1 MKKILKMLVL
11 ALIVLVGVVNVSA
24 ADEENKDSSHPEL
37 EEWQRYNDSLVR
49 FGQQYQ
55 NESNYIG
62 KINEVSELKV
72 MPEEEIKKAERG
84 NVKVNVSTFK
94 PGTKV
99 ELVLGKQGTNYGLCL
114 VCAGE
119 SFEQEI
125 PVGNYSIIDAR
136 FVDSEGRRYLYSYVA
151 KPVIFKVNK
160 DETTEVDVSMVGE
173 KDMIFDPSIE
183 QTKQEQIEA
192 ADAKQ
197 KADEETIAKGELT
210 EEEQYL
216 MASNL
221 DFALANFDQLSE
233 REKNYLRE
241 HADEFG
247 IKVPGSKGSGLIK
260 VIKTLVF
267 AAVIAVLAIIGY
279 KKYQEKSK

>member
-1 MKKILKMLVL
+1 MKKILRKLAIAFVILVS
-11 ALIVLVGVVNVSA
+11 ITSVSA
-24 ADEENKDSSHPEL
+24 AEESKDSSHPEL
-37 EEWQRYNDSLVR
+37 EEWQRYNDSLVK

-72 MPEEEIKKAERG
+72 IQDEDIKKAERG
-84 NVKVNVSTFK
+84 NVKVNVSTYK

-99 ELVLGKQGTNYGLCL
+99 ELVLGKQGANNGLCL
-114 VCAGE
+114 ACDSE
-119 SFEQEI
+119 SYQEEI

-136 FVDSEGRRYLYSYVA
+136 LVDTEGKRYLYSFVA
-151 KPVIFKVNK
+151 KPVIFKVDK
-160 DETTEVDVSMVGE
+160 DKTTEVNVKMSSE
-173 KDMIFDPSIE
+173 KAMIYNPSIE

-192 ADAKQ
+192 QEAKQ

-210 EEEQYL
+210 EEEQFL
-216 MASNL
+216 MANNL
-221 DFALANFDQLSE
+221 DFAIANFDQLTE

-241 HADEFG
+241 HADELG
-247 IKVPGSKGSGLIK
+247 IKIPGSKGSGLAK
-260 VIKTLVF
+260 VLKTIILI
-267 AAVIAVLAIIGY
+267 IAVAALSIIGY

>member
-1 MKKILKMLVL
+1 MKKILRKL
-11 ALIVLVGVVNVSA
+11 ALAFVILVSITSVSA
-24 ADEENKDSSHPEL
+24 AEESKDSSHPEL

-72 MPEEEIKKAERG
+72 MPEEDIKKAERG
-84 NVKVNVSTFK
+84 NVKVNVKTFK

-114 VCAGE
+114 VCEGE

-125 PVGNYSIIDAR
+125 PVGNYSFIDAR

-160 DETTEVDVSMVGE
+160 GETTEVDISMVGE
-173 KDMIFDPSIE
+173 KNMIYDPSIE

-192 ADAKQ
+192 ADAKK

-247 IKVPGSKGSGLIK
+247 IKVPGAKGSGLVK
-260 VIKTLVF
+260 VLKTLAF
-267 AAVIAVLAIIGY
+267 AAVIALAAIVGY
-279 KKYQEKSK
+279 KKYQEKNK

>member
-1 MKKILKMLVL
+1 MKKIIRGL
-11 ALIVLVGVVNVSA
+11 ALAFIILVSVTNVSA
-24 ADEENKDSSHPEL
+24 AEESKDSSHPEL

-55 NESNYIG
+55 GEINYIG

-72 MPEEEIKKAERG
+72 IQDEDVKKAERG
-84 NVKVNVSTFK
+84 NVKVNVSTYK

-99 ELVLGKQGTNYGLCL
+99 ELVLGKQGASSGLCL

-119 SFEQEI
+119 SYEEEI

-136 FVDSEGRRYLYSYVA
+136 LVDDEGRRYLYSYVA
-151 KPVIFKVNK
+151 KPVIFKVDK
-160 DETTEVDVSMVGE
+160 DKTTEVNVKMSSE
-173 KDMIFDPSIE
+173 KAMIYDPSIE

-192 ADAKQ
+192 QEAKQ

-210 EEEQYL
+210 EEEQFL
-216 MASNL
+216 MANNL
-221 DFALANFDQLSE
+221 DFAIANFDQLTE

-241 HADEFG
+241 HADELG
-247 IKVPGSKGSGLIK
+247 IKIPGSKGSGLAK
-260 VIKTLVF
+260 VLKTIILIVAV
-267 AAVIAVLAIIGY
+267 AALSIIGY